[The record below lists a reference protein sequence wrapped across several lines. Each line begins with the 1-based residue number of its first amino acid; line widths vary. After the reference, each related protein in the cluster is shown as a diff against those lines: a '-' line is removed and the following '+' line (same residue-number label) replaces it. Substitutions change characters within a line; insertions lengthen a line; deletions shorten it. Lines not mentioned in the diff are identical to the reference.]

1 MQYAV
6 HYQLK
11 LDELA
16 NDSQQL
22 QQVYAELG
30 EARPSWLRCQSLRLG
45 DETTNVLLIDVED
58 MAHLPELPALSR
70 YLETLSQRCDGEPH
84 AGAVDSTIDVTG
96 AVELGLWDPDRNAYA
111 APSP

>member
-16 NDSQQL
+16 DDSHQLEEVYTELADQQ
-22 QQVYAELG
+22 
-30 EARPSWLRCQSLRLG
+30 PSWLRCQSLRHG
-45 DETTNVLLIDVED
+45 DEISSVMLIDADD
-58 MAHLPELPALSR
+58 MDRLSELPTLSR
-70 YLETLSQRCDGEPH
+70 YLETLGERCEGEPR
-84 AGAVDSTIDVTG
+84 AGVIDSTIDVTG

-111 APSP
+111 ATPS

>member
-16 NDSQQL
+16 NDDHQL
-22 QQVYAELG
+22 EQVYAEL
-30 EARPSWLRCQSLRLG
+30 ADQQPSWLRCQSLRHG
-45 DETTNVLLIDVED
+45 DETTSVMLIDADD
-58 MAHLPELPALSR
+58 MNRLSELPTLSR
-70 YLETLSQRCDGEPH
+70 YLETLAERCEAEPR
-84 AGAVDSTIDVTG
+84 AGAIDPSIDVTG

-111 APSP
+111 TAFS